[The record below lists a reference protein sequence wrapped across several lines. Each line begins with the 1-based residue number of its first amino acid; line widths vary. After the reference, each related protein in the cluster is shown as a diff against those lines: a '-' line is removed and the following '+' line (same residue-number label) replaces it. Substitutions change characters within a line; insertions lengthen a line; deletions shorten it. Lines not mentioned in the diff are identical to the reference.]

1 MKAHSFLK
9 DADNIPA
16 NGLKRKENGLLHGLA
31 RAQAKSA
38 FDLLKPLEYHIYL
51 QERQMIPCDGTAVG
65 LNMNSPIITAIIGAF
80 SAAIVSGI
88 IKAVQWYGGHK
99 ALIKAIKIG
108 IYHEIEHHHIIELEK
123 DEDSSPNFV
132 LTGFQNHF
140 YNSNISNITKLLS
153 EDLVHMLTFYY
164 SNLTLVVDYQE
175 RLSKFNSEI
184 KELSEYD
191 PTTGNLGPKF
201 PITPEEK
208 SHLKFLVTV
217 REENKHVLK
226 VLLAPSMFT
235 RQKMLLLL
243 KGVFKNDPSQ
253 RQFIDV
259 LPEHQAWWEKI
270 QKEEGEVR

>member
-1 MKAHSFLK
+1 MISF
-9 DADNIPA
+9 
-16 NGLKRKENGLLHGLA
+16 
-31 RAQAKSA
+31 
-38 FDLLKPLEYHIYL
+38 
-51 QERQMIPCDGTAVG
+51 DGTAVG
-65 LNMNSPIITAIIGAF
+65 LNMSSPIITAIIGAF
-80 SAAIVSGI
+80 SAALVSGI
-88 IKAVQWYGGHK
+88 IKAVQWYGGRK

-153 EDLVHMLTFYY
+153 EDLVLMLTFYY
-164 SNLTLVVDYQE
+164 SSLTSVVDYQE

-191 PTTGNLGPKF
+191 STTGNLAPKF

-208 SHLKFLVTV
+208 SHLKFLITV
-217 REENKHVLK
+217 REDIRPVLR
-226 VLLAPSMFT
+226 VFLAPSMFT
-235 RQKMLLLL
+235 RKKLLLLL
-243 KGVFKNDPSQ
+243 KGAFRNDPSQ

-259 LPEHQAWWEKI
+259 LPEHQAWWK
-270 QKEEGEVR
+270 KNSEGRGRGPLK